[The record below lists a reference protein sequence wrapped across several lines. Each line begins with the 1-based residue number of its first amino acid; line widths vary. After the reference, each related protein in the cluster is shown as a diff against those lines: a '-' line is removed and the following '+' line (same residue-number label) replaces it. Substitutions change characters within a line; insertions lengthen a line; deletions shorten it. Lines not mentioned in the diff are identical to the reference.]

1 MWHRKEI
8 AFRFRRDRQ
17 NRLCLLPIFVVAVAV
32 VVNVGVVA
40 FGAAFDA
47 AAQVVSEV
55 VLANNLDDLVPA
67 SLLHKCLQLQHLQE
81 HLVASVVS
89 IAALLRVSGCLQCS
103 SSTVTLLK
111 K

>member
-32 VVNVGVVA
+32 VVSVVA

-55 VLANNLDDLVPA
+55 VLANNLDYLVPA

-81 HLVASVVS
+81 HFWASVVS
-89 IAALLRVSGCLQCS
+89 IASLLQVSGCLRCF
-103 SSTVTLLK
+103 
-111 K
+111 